1 MQVGGGS
8 REKNGTG
15 GREGS
20 EGCRLTRMIQ
30 GRAHSE
36 SPLAR
41 AQNVSVLIGDAKEAE
56 GMTYPPPSAS

>member
-1 MQVGGGS
+1 M
-8 REKNGTG
+8 G

-20 EGCRLTRMIQ
+20 EGCRLTRMTHVQ

-41 AQNVSVLIGDAKEAE
+41 AQNVSVLIGDFKYVFPYKGAQTFERIAKGA
-56 GMTYPPPSAS
+56 AN